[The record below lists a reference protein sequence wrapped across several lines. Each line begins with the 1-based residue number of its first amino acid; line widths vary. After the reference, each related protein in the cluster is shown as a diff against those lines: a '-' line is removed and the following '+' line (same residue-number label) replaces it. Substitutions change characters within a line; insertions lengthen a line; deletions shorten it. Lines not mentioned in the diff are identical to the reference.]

1 MGCSDFSLKG
11 CKFLLYYSS
20 CCLSDT
26 VIQRGKCM
34 RGSDTLPPEALTGP
48 LTAGGLYEQQPDSTP
63 SHRSVGCFLRPRRD
77 RQFVGE
83 ACASRAGVIIGTA
96 DGIQVLLIGFILAH

>member
-1 MGCSDFSLKG
+1 MRPVCGCSDFSLKG

-48 LTAGGLYEQQPDSTP
+48 LTAGDCTSNNRIARPATG
-63 SHRSVGCFLRPRRD
+63 SVGCSSGLEGPTV
-77 RQFVGE
+77 VGE
-83 ACASRAGVIIGTA
+83 ACASRAG
-96 DGIQVLLIGFILAH
+96 